1 MTTHVM
7 VSIQTNVSITFA
19 AEGAETW
26 TLCGL
31 CFLCLNRIGKGE
43 GKGKV
48 APVHT
53 VKACGG
59 WVDTTPSF

>member
-31 CFLCLNRIGKGE
+31 CFLCLNRIGKG
-43 GKGKV
+43 KV

-59 WVDTTPSF
+59 WVDAAPSF